1 MSSSYYGAGVPF
13 SGFRYTVTNLA
24 VPSIAAVTTTEVQVT
39 LAGVKVG
46 DSGFFAPRDQKM
58 LNGMA
63 LLPIRVTADN
73 TAQLPFCNASAGA
86 LDVPDTVDYDVYVF
100 RATGNL
106 QAAV

>member
-1 MSSSYYGAGVPF
+1 MSDYYGSGVPF
-13 SGFRYTVTNLA
+13 SGYRYTITNLVVA
-24 VPSIAAVTTTEVQVT
+24 SIAAVTTTEIQVT
-39 LAGVKVG
+39 LPGVKVG
-46 DSGFFAPRDQKM
+46 DSGFFAPRDAKM
-58 LNGMA
+58 LNGIA

-86 LDVPDTVDYDVYVF
+86 LDVADTQDYDVYVF